1 PAALEDL
8 SVFSDEAY
16 VLSTCNRTEL
26 YVVSDLPNL
35 DERLLRYLVQSR
47 DVTLDELDGHYYV
60 RRGDDA
66 VRHLLEVACGLD
78 SMVLG
83 EAQILGQVADVFGTA
98 AAIGTVGR
106 VLGRV
111 LPLALEVGKRARA
124 QSKIGQGLL
133 SMSSVAV

>member
-1 PAALEDL
+1 MSEVERILPSIMLIGLNHRSASIGLRERLTYADDEIPAALEDL

-66 VRHLLEVACGLD
+66 VRHLLE
-78 SMVLG
+78 
-83 EAQILGQVADVFGTA
+83 
-98 AAIGTVGR
+98 
-106 VLGRV
+106 
-111 LPLALEVGKRARA
+111 
-124 QSKIGQGLL
+124 
-133 SMSSVAV
+133 